1 MTKTSI
7 RDDETITTEHS
18 ETKGRFSSAAD
29 NARNRASD
37 AYRAARERTGSAYSS
52 ARSRASSAT
61 QRTSDAISANPV
73 AAVVGGLAIGA
84 VVAALLPKT
93 QREVQA
99 LGATGARL
107 TDKARE
113 AAKSATDA
121 GREKLDELGYAVVK
135 EKIGAFVGG
144 KASEA

>member
-1 MTKTSI
+1 MTDI
-7 RDDETITTEHS
+7 REDETLTTEKPGSKSRFTSATGSARTKAS
-18 ETKGRFSSAAD
+18 E
-29 NARNRASD
+29 
-37 AYRAARERTGSAYSS
+37 AYRTARERTGSAYSS
-52 ARSRASSAT
+52 ARNRASSAT

-73 AAVVGGLAIGA
+73 AAVVGGLAVGA
-84 VVAALLPKT
+84 AIAALLPKT

-144 KASEA
+144 SKSSEA